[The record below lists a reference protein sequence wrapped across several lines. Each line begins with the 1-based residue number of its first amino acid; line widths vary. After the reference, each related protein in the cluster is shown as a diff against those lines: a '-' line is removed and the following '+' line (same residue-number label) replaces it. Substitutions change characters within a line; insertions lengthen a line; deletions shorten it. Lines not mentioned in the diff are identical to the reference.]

1 MNTRNSYSERE
12 RAGCEKNIRDVNKLE
27 PRQVMELAI
36 IGKNLLFSKHVF
48 IEWLFL

>member
-1 MNTRNSYSERE
+1 MNTRNSYSERA

-27 PRQVMELAI
+27 PRQMKVLAI

-48 IEWLFL
+48 I